1 MRVNICT
8 YIIHTHTRT
17 HTHTQVPYLNEMAAE
32 HEDEDEVLIDN
43 KKRKINKRL
52 EKMHE
57 MAAEHEVEDE
67 VLIDNNNKKKI
78 KKYTRWRRSTR
89 TRTRSSQRC
98 ILESTLYRDLP

>member
-1 MRVNICT
+1 
-8 YIIHTHTRT
+8 
-17 HTHTQVPYLNEMAAE
+17 
-32 HEDEDEVLIDN
+32 
-43 KKRKINKRL
+43 
-52 EKMHE
+52 

>member
-1 MRVNICT
+1 
-8 YIIHTHTRT
+8 
-17 HTHTQVPYLNEMAAE
+17 MAAE

-67 VLIDNNNKKKI
+67 VLIDNNKKKI

-89 TRTRSSQRC
+89 LRTRCS
-98 ILESTLYRDLP
+98 